1 MHCRE
6 GSGDAAIFPSTQAGR
21 TLHFVRY
28 LPDRTSSIYRRTA
41 DPSHAALTV
50 GCVPASVS
58 DRSVEIAVNL
68 TVFAGPF
75 GVRHVVHYAEI
86 GRNRLV
92 YLFVP

>member
-1 MHCRE
+1 MHCCE
-6 GSGDAAIFPSTQAGR
+6 GSGDVAIFPSTQPGR

-28 LPDRTSSIYRRTA
+28 LPDRTSSVYRHTA

-92 YLFVP
+92 YLFAP

>member
-1 MHCRE
+1 MIVSSVSK
-6 GSGDAAIFPSTQAGR
+6 GQKGR

-28 LPDRTSSIYRRTA
+28 LPDRMSSVYRRTA
-41 DPSHAALTV
+41 DPSHAVLTV
-50 GCVPASVS
+50 GWIPAHVS

-75 GVRHVVHYAEI
+75 GVRNVVHYAEI

-92 YLFVP
+92 YLFAP

>member
-1 MHCRE
+1 MIV
-6 GSGDAAIFPSTQAGR
+6 SSAPKGR

-28 LPDRTSSIYRRTA
+28 LPDRTSSVYRRTA
-41 DPSHAALTV
+41 DPAHAALTV
-50 GCVPASVS
+50 RCVPSDVS

-92 YLFVP
+92 YLFAP